1 MKKIIL
7 ASASPRR
14 QELLKGLD
22 VEFEVRLKKGIKES
36 FPKDIPS
43 LEVPEYISKEKAAA
57 YEVADDE
64 ILLTADTVV
73 EMEGKIYGKPKNEAD
88 ACRMLGELSGRT
100 HEVITGV
107 TLTTSNEQRSF
118 SVITE
123 VTFKELTKEE
133 IEYYVS
139 HYHPLDKAGAYGIQ
153 EWIGYIGCTGIKG
166 SYYNVMGLP
175 VQRIYSELQKMHF
188 FESK

>member
-7 ASASPRR
+7 ASGSPRR

-22 VEFEVRLKKGIKES
+22 LDFEVRLKKGIEES
-36 FPKDIPS
+36 YPDDLPAV
-43 LEVPEYISKEKAAA
+43 EVPEYISKEKAAA
-57 YEVADDE
+57 YKVGEEE
-64 ILLTADTVV
+64 ILITADTVV
-73 EMEGKIYGKPKNEAD
+73 ELDGKILGKPTDEHD

-100 HEVITGV
+100 HQVVTGV
-107 TLTTSNEQRSF
+107 TLTSARAQRSF

-123 VTFKELTKEE
+123 VTFKELTEKE
-133 IEYYVS
+133 IRYYVS

-153 EWIGYIGCTGIKG
+153 EWIGYIGCVGLKG

-175 VQRIYSELQKMHF
+175 VQRIYAELKRMEASE
-188 FESK
+188 S